1 MPRQFDIAVIGAGS
15 WGTAL
20 ACSLVRGGS
29 SVVLWGRDAASMAAM
44 ATRGSNER
52 YLPGHRLPAGL
63 AFESDF
69 EGALSSAFGILL
81 ALPSHAFAGACVS
94 LQSALDSAAT
104 GARFSEGGAPE
115 AASLPPAGV
124 LWAGKGLDG
133 AGGRFL
139 HEVAAENLPPDT
151 PFGLLSGPTFAKEVA
166 QGLPCAATLASAR
179 ASFID
184 WWAGHL
190 SAPRFRIYPS
200 TDLIGVQIAGAVK
213 NVLAIAAGISDG
225 LAFGANA
232 RAALIARGL
241 QEMSRLG
248 EAAGATA
255 ATFAGLAGLGDLVLT
270 CTDDQSRNR
279 RFGLALAQGSK
290 ASASIRERRGPDGQV
305 IEGIAAATLTCRLAR
320 ELGVEMPICE
330 QVRAVVAQEI
340 EPLDAVQALLA
351 RDRAGAEAQ
360 SEGA

>member
-20 ACSLVRGGS
+20 ACSLVRNAS
-29 SVVLWGRDAASMAAM
+29 SVVLWGRDPALMEAM
-44 ATRGSNER
+44 ATERSNER
-52 YLPGHRLPAGL
+52 YLPGHRLPDAL
-63 AFESDF
+63 VFESDF
-69 EGALSSAFGILL
+69 EKAVSSCLGILL
-81 ALPSHAFAGACVS
+81 AVPSHAFAERCV
-94 LQSALDSAAT
+94 LLRSALGESVA
-104 GARFSEGGAPE
+104 GSPE
-115 AASLPPAGV
+115 AVPLSTAGV
-124 LWAGKGLDG
+124 LWAGKGFDG
-133 AGGRFL
+133 VGGRLL
-139 HEVAAENLPPDT
+139 HEVAKENLPLNL

-166 QGLPCAATLASAR
+166 QGLPSAATLASAQG
-179 ASFID
+179 SFVD

-190 SAPRFRIYPS
+190 SGPRFRIYAGS
-200 TDLIGVQIAGAVK
+200 DLIGVQIAGAVK

-225 LAFGANA
+225 LGFGANA

-248 EAAGATA
+248 EAAGGSA

-290 ASASIRERRGPDGQV
+290 TAVLAGEHRGADGQV
-305 IEGIAAATLTCRLAR
+305 IEGIAASFLTSRLAR
-320 ELGVEMPICE
+320 DLGVEMPICE
-330 QVRAVVAQEI
+330 QVRAVVAGEI

-351 RDRAGAEAQ
+351 RDRDRISATGA
-360 SEGA
+360 